1 MSTKEAVTIVSR
13 ALAVY
18 MLFWFLSDLTYLP
31 SHIFSVWHHENGL
44 GTTYWRDSERISL
57 TFLLLRMVAL
67 FFAVQWF
74 TVRVQPFKG
83 ISWLRRTKKWRRN
96 KWEISEL
103 ILLAL

>member
-13 ALAVY
+13 ALAIY

-31 SHIFSVWHHENGL
+31 SHLFSLSHHENGL
-44 GTTYWRDSERISL
+44 STAYWRDSERISL

-74 TVRVQPFKG
+74 YRSGPAIQRYFLAP
-83 ISWLRRTKKWRRN
+83 
-96 KWEISEL
+96 SEEEK
-103 ILLAL
+103 AEE

>member
-44 GTTYWRDSERISL
+44 GTTYWRDSERLSL

-74 TVRVQPFKG
+74 YRSGPALQRYF
-83 ISWLRRTKKWRRN
+83 
-96 KWEISEL
+96 
-103 ILLAL
+103 LASSDEEMASK